1 MAMKIPQVGLQT
13 MMKDGSKHFSG
24 LQEASIR
31 NITACKELAQVTTT
45 SFGPNG
51 MNKMVINHL
60 EKLFVT
66 SDAAT
71 IVRELEIQ
79 HPAAKMVVLASQM
92 QEQEMGDGSNFVIIL
107 GGELLAKAEAL
118 LIMGLHPSEIVA
130 GYEKASLKALEWVDE
145 KMACGQLTDPRN
157 KALVCE
163 GIRTAIAA
171 KQYGFEDFLAPLV
184 TEACMNALPAKNPK
198 NFNVDNIRVAKIL
211 GSGVLQSSLVK
222 GMVFGRDSES
232 TSITRVTKAKVAIFT
247 CGVDIARTETKGTV
261 LLKTA
266 DELKNFSTGEEELLE
281 KQVKEIAEGG
291 ARVVVTGGGIG
302 DLCLHFLEKYKLMPV
317 KILSKFDLRRLAKS
331 VGATPLTRFGAPTA
345 EEMGY
350 CDLVEVTDIG
360 GSRVTVFRQDDEM
373 SASAGGAISTLVV
386 RGSTL
391 NMMDDIERSID
402 DGVNCFKAMTKDPR
416 YVPGAGATEIELAK
430 MLTSFAD
437 TCPGLDQ
444 YAIKKFAEAFEAI
457 PRALCETSGLKATE
471 VISKLYAEHQ
481 AGRSNVGVNIE
492 CDRSDPSSSTTLDAC
507 EAKIFD
513 LLSVKAWGIKMATNA
528 AATVLRVDQIIM
540 SKPAGGP
547 KPPKQSQGMDMD
559 DD

>member
-1 MAMKIPQVGLQT
+1 
-13 MMKDGSKHFSG
+13 
-24 LQEASIR
+24 
-31 NITACKELAQVTTT
+31 
-45 SFGPNG
+45 

-79 HPAAKMVVLASQM
+79 HPAAKMIVMASQM
-92 QEQEMGDGSNFVIIL
+92 QETEVGDGSNFVIIL

-118 LIMGLHPSEIVA
+118 LLMGLHPSEIVA
-130 GYEKASLKALEWVDE
+130 GYEKASLKALEWIE
-145 KMACGQLTDPRN
+145 KMSCGSLHDISNRPAVT
-157 KALVCE
+157 E

-171 KQYGFEDFLAPLV
+171 KQYGYEDFLAPLV
-184 TEACMNALPAKNPK
+184 ADACLNSLPSNPRS
-198 NFNVDNIRVAKIL
+198 FNVDSIRVAKIL
-211 GSGVLQSSLVK
+211 GSGVLQSTLVK
-222 GMVFGRDSES
+222 GMVFGRDAES
-232 TSITRVTKAKVAIFT
+232 TSITRVGKAKVAVFT
-247 CGVDIARTETKGTV
+247 CGVDIAKTETKGTV

-266 DELKNFSTGEEELLE
+266 DELRNFSTGEEELME
-281 KQVKEIAEGG
+281 KQIKEIADGG

-360 GSRVTVFRQDDEM
+360 GTRVTVFRQDQEE
-373 SASAGGAISTLVV
+373 SPISTIVV

-391 NMMDDIERSID
+391 NVMDDIERSID
-402 DGVNCFKAMTKDPR
+402 DGVNAFKAMTKDPR
-416 YVPGAGATEIELAK
+416 YVPGAGASEIELAK
-430 MLTSFAD
+430 QLTTFAD

-457 PRALCETSGLKATE
+457 PRALCETSGMKATE
-471 VISKLYAEHQ
+471 VVSKLYAEHQ
-481 AGRSNVGVNIE
+481 AGKTNVGVNIE
-492 CDRSDPSSSTTLDAC
+492 CDKSDPSSSTTLDAK
-507 EAKIFD
+507 EKKIFD
-513 LLSVKAWGIKMATNA
+513 LLAVKAWGIKMATNA
-528 AATVLRVDQIIM
+528 ACTVLRVDQIIM

-547 KPPKQSQGMDMD
+547 KPPKQKQGLDMD
-559 DD
+559 D